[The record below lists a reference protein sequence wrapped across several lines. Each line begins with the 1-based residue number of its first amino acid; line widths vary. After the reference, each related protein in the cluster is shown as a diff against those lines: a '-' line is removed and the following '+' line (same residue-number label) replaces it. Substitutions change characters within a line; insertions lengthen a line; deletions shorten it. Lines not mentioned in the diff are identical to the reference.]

1 MAPEVLLVEDDP
13 ATARLFSEA
22 FDEADVNATLEIVT
36 DGVEAL
42 DQLRGTGSKEP
53 ARPEVVLLDLNLPR
67 KDGKAVLH
75 EVKSDPTLR
84 RIPVVVLTT
93 STNQPDIDDA
103 YDLGANAYLEKPT
116 DFDGYL
122 RLVRLLNDF
131 WLSRIEHP
139 SHAE

>member
-1 MAPEVLLVEDDP
+1 MTPRVLLVEDDP

-22 FDEADVNATLEIVT
+22 FDEEGVNGVLEVVT

-42 DQLRGTGSKEP
+42 DRLRGTD
-53 ARPEVVLLDLNLPR
+53 ARDRSRPDVVLLDLNLPR
-67 KDGKAVLH
+67 KDGKAVLR
-75 EVKSDPTLR
+75 EMKSDSELR

-93 STNQPDIDDA
+93 STDQPDIDDA

-116 DFDGYL
+116 DFGGYL
-122 RLVRLLNDF
+122 RLVRLLDDF
-131 WLSRIEHP
+131 WLSGVEHP